1 MRKIKELNLEIE
13 DLKMALRSCKGLVN
27 KLSHEN
33 NCLTNELYRKDRERK
48 FQEINVEESLN
59 KDKLIELYKPI
70 VHNSKMMA
78 VNELETIKMYILE
91 GEKDIIK
98 LIDKEIEILRGE

>member
-1 MRKIKELNLEIE
+1 MRKIKELNLKIE
-13 DLKMALRSCKGLVN
+13 DLKMDLKSCHELIN
-27 KLSHEN
+27 KFSYEN
-33 NCLTNELYRKDRERK
+33 NCLINELCRKDRERK

-98 LIDKEIEILRGE
+98 LIDKEIEILKGE